1 MSSGNRHEM
10 PREITHRSRDN
21 LCILYEDGYREEFL
35 DKERIRWVLLECHSL
50 VSFQLFLHHKKT
62 PYYSFNFFVKRTE
75 ANFLKKIYGDFHIDF
90 SSILSKFE
98 AFKRPEV
105 TQYGFQINAKI
116 ILRFLAEKQIM
127 KELLYIF

>member
-1 MSSGNRHEM
+1 MHPVRRWIQRRVPGQ
-10 PREITHRSRDN
+10 REDPLGIT
-21 LCILYEDGYREEFL
+21 G
-35 DKERIRWVLLECHSL
+35 
-50 VSFQLFLHHKKT
+50 VSFISKFSAFSSSQKT
-62 PYYSFNFFVKRTE
+62 PYYSFNFFVKQTE

-127 KELLYIF
+127 KELLYIFYNFFSIVLFF